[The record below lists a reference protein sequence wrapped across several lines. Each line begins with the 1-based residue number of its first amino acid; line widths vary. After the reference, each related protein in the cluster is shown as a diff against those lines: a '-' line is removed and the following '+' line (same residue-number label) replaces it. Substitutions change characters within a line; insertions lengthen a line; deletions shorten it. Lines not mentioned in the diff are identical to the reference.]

1 MREKTPRRFQASGP
15 APGFENRSTAVGFIG
30 YLISL
35 VVVGFIIGGLGRLI
49 VPGPNPIGLWKTL
62 GVGLAGAL
70 VGGLVGSILGLGAFS
85 IILELAVS
93 AGLVYFVSG
102 GRRSL
107 YSGRR

>member
-1 MREKTPRRFQASGP
+1 
-15 APGFENRSTAVGFIG
+15 VGFIG

-70 VGGLVGSILGLGAFS
+70 VGSIVGGILGLGFVT
-85 IILELAVS
+85 IVLELAVS
-93 AGLVYFVSG
+93 AGLVYYVSG

-107 YSGRR
+107 NSGRRR